1 MILSLQE
8 KEKGVVFSE
17 TKAQKR
23 CMKLSVQIV
32 QFPKQVNQ

>member
-23 CMKLSVQIV
+23 CIQLSVQIV